1 MVNLLIHR
9 APDGTPV
16 FVNQVDGRPSDAELL
31 QQADASRNAVVVV
44 NHTTDEVRRKC
55 DGLLLPRSASTAQNT
70 QE

>member
-16 FVNQVDGRPSDAELL
+16 SVNQVDGRPSSVELQ

-44 NHTTDEVRRKC
+44 NHTTGEIRRKC
-55 DGLLLPRSASTAQNT
+55 DDTILQPAQS

>member
-16 FVNQVDGRPSDAELL
+16 FVNQVDGRPSSAELQ
-31 QQADASRNAVVVV
+31 QQADASRNARVIV
-44 NHTTDEVRRKC
+44 NNRTGEVRRQC
-55 DGLLLPRSASTAQNT
+55 DNVILTPAKP